1 MRLFD
6 KLKVFLKL
14 FDNFYFKTVKNIF
27 ETIFYDVFLKL
38 LFFDMDGYNST
49 GVQNTVAD
57 LPGKLKFKII
67 FAFLLF

>member
-27 ETIFYDVFLKL
+27 ETILYDVFLKL

-49 GVQNTVAD
+49 GAQNTVAD